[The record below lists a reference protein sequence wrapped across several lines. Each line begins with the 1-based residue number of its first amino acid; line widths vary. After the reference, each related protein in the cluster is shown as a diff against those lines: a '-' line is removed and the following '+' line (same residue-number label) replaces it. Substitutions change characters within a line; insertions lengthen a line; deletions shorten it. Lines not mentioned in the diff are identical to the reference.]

1 MTILKILLWIVG
13 IYLFLCTAPT
23 PGIDCSHYTGKTFYG
38 VVVNCDR
45 GTVRK

>member
-23 PGIDCSHYTGKTFYG
+23 PGIDCSHYHSDTFHGVYVGCGGGK
-38 VVVNCDR
+38 
-45 GTVRK
+45 